1 MTKIA
6 VLFLVM
12 VSGTIALA
20 QQAAE
25 WRPNI
30 AEDNKAATW
39 EDTVGFIQGSFHD
52 AKGMFYGSEEQDS
65 ESAFDLVNFQSP
77 QKCSLQVDSR
87 VYLGPGTNNAGYPGG
102 GGSGEK
108 AHVSHFFAS
117 EPLVPHAIVTD
128 SKIDLAKVDPLSIR
142 VYRIG
147 LSGTV
152 GAGLFRVALEGHDR
166 ASFGFLKRSV
176 YQNINWKKSEQL
188 LSTPCSLKH
197 CEDDTDDVRFWVVDF
212 GDLETSRRVAR
223 ALMHVA
229 LLCGGTNAVSP
240 F

>member
-1 MTKIA
+1 MNRLGLFYLVLMT
-6 VLFLVM
+6 
-12 VSGTIALA
+12 GTIALA
-20 QQAAE
+20 QQPTE

-30 AEDNKAATW
+30 AEDNKAATL

-87 VYLGPGTNNAGYPGG
+87 VYLGPGTNNAGPRGAF
-102 GGSGEK
+102 SGENV
-108 AHVSHFFAS
+108 HVSHFLAS

-142 VYRIG
+142 VSHIG
-147 LSGTV
+147 LDGT
-152 GAGLFRVALEGHDR
+152 GGTGLFRVTLEGHDR
-166 ASFGFLKRSV
+166 ASFGSLKRSV
-176 YQNINWKKSEQL
+176 YQNINWKKFEQS

-229 LLCGGTNAVSP
+229 LLCGGTAAVSP

>member
-1 MTKIA
+1 MMKQFVFLCLAFMTGA
-6 VLFLVM
+6 C
-12 VSGTIALA
+12 ALA
-20 QQAAE
+20 QQPSE

-52 AKGMFYGSEEQDS
+52 AKGMFYGSEMQDS
-65 ESAFDLVNFQSP
+65 ESAFDLMNVQSP
-77 QKCSLQVDSR
+77 QKCILQVGSR
-87 VYLGPGTNNAGYPGG
+87 AYLGPGANNAFSP

-108 AHVSHFFAS
+108 ARVAHFFAS
-117 EPLVPHAIVTD
+117 DPLVPRAIVTD

-142 VYRIG
+142 VYHFG
-147 LSGTV
+147 LNGTD
-152 GAGLFRVALEGHDR
+152 GTGLFRVELEGHDR
-166 ASFGFLKRSV
+166 AAFGSLKRSV
-176 YQNINWKKSEQL
+176 YANINWKKSEQS

-197 CEDDTDDVRFWVVDF
+197 CEDGADDVRLWAIDF
-212 GDLETSRRVAR
+212 GDLETGKRVAR

-229 LLCGGTNAVSP
+229 LLCGGTAAVSP